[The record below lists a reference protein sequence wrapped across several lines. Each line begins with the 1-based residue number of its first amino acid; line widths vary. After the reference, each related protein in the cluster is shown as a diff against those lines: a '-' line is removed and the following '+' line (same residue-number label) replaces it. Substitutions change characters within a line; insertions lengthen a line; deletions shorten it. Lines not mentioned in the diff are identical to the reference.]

1 MANMATEAA
10 TIPRQGTAAAQV
22 GAIPVTGEVAAI
34 VTMINIKRKAR

>member
-10 TIPRQGTAAAQV
+10 TILRQGTAAAQV

-34 VTMINIKRKAR
+34 VTMININKGL